1 MKIPSRMEFKMKCA
15 KLLALAVLFL
25 ASCAA
30 PETVTPTQTFTSAPS
45 TSTPSAGGTPTRTI
59 TPDPAMGSIEGDLS
73 WWMSSTSAAL
83 PISGVNLEI
92 NGHTGNNSRYT
103 ARTDPNGHFK
113 FANVEPADYGFGV
126 YLNLQI
132 SERQCDAPEYV
143 YGMDL
148 KWVHYATWLKAD
160 IWYDILF
167 SSVDVTVNPGE
178 VVKLGFVL
186 KCP

>member
-1 MKIPSRMEFKMKCA
+1 MTIPSPMEFKMKCA

-25 ASCAA
+25 PSCAA
-30 PETVTPTQTFTSAPS
+30 PETVPPTQTFTPAPS
-45 TSTPSAGGTPTRTI
+45 TSTPIASGTPTLTV

-73 WWMSSTSAAL
+73 WLMSSTSAAL

-92 NGHTGNNSRYT
+92 NGHTGNNPRYT
-103 ARTDPNGHFK
+103 AQADQNGHFK
-113 FANVEPADYGFGV
+113 FANIEPADYGFGV

-132 SERQCDAPEYV
+132 SERQCDNPEYV
-143 YGMDL
+143 YGRDL
-148 KWVHYATWLKAD
+148 KWVRYATWLKAD
-160 IWYDILF
+160 VWYDILF

-178 VVKLGFVL
+178 VVVLDFVL